1 MSAAWVAAFAA
12 LWLVTLLNTAVVLGG
27 LRRIASVLE
36 RAEAR
41 LPAEGPALGAE
52 VGSAI
57 DPFPLVGEDGSDVS
71 WGEFV
76 REPTILL
83 LMSPH
88 CGACR
93 NLAEHLVGPREQVKG
108 VPLVVVM
115 DDSPEG
121 RREPLPPGLNVL
133 YQRDGAAT
141 RALRNRATPQAYVLD
156 PSGVVLSRRVPATL
170 GDLRDLA
177 WFQRRGGGRD
187 RALEATAHH

>member
-1 MSAAWVAAFAA
+1 VSTPWVAAFAA

-27 LRRIASVLE
+27 LRRIANVLE

-41 LPAEGPALGAE
+41 LPGAEPALGAE
-52 VGSAI
+52 VGSAV
-57 DPFPLVGEDGSDVS
+57 DPFLLFDENGDDVA
-71 WGEFV
+71 WEEFV

-88 CGACR
+88 CVACR
-93 NLAEHLVGPREQVKG
+93 NLAEHLVGPRKHVRG

-141 RALRNRATPQAYVLD
+141 QALRNRATPQAYVLD
-156 PSGVVLSRRVPATL
+156 RSGVVLSRRVPATL

-177 WFQRRGGGRD
+177 WFQQKGGAPEQ
-187 RALEATAHH
+187 ALETTAHQ